1 MYNLQKKAEYLF
13 IKKDTSVFFEN
24 NKLLFAVSTVFLI
37 IVNILS
43 CVYAYIMQVL
53 LDACTGGNVKQLV
66 TILVEIISLF
76 LAFFIA
82 QMILNKIRCAFVRRS
97 MSQYKNK
104 VFNLLSHKSIA
115 SFVNERTSS
124 YVSILTNDVTVIE
137 NGYINGLFDIISMCT
152 SLAGALL
159 LMIWYNWIMTLVVLF
174 LCIVPIVMSVFI
186 GDKIAHLEKNIS
198 DKNEKFV

>member
-1 MYNLQKKAEYLF
+1 M
-13 IKKDTSVFFEN
+13 KDQHTSVFFEN
-24 NKLLFAVSTVFLI
+24 NKLLFAVSTVLLI

-53 LDACTGGNVKQLV
+53 LDASTGGNVKQLI
-66 TILVEIISLF
+66 TILVETISLF
-76 LAFFIA
+76 LVFFVT
-82 QMILNKIRCAFVRRS
+82 QMILNKVRYAFVRRA

-152 SLAGALL
+152 SFAGALL
-159 LMIWYNWIMTLVVLF
+159 LMIWYNWMMTLVVLF
-174 LCIVPIVMSVFI
+174 LCIVPIVMSVLI
-186 GDKIAHLEKNIS
+186 GDKIVHLEKGIS
-198 DKNEKFV
+198 DKNESIL